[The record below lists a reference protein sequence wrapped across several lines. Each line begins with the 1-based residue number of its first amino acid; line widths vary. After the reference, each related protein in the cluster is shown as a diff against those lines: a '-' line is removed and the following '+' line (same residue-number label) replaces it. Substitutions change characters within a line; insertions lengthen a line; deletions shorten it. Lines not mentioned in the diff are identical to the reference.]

1 MEAVCS
7 RKPARLGLGLGLAL
21 AAFTL
26 WESTSRMVHADES
39 GVVLEVRVTGL
50 ESDAGALAL
59 ALFDSAAAYEARENA
74 LHRQFVPIA
83 NREGRWRLTGLTPG
97 DYVVIAY
104 HDENGNGEL
113 DMRLFGMPKEKVG
126 VSNNVRGRFG
136 PPSYRRASFGV
147 SGDVTH
153 IEIRMQN

>member
-1 MEAVCS
+1 METGCRS
-7 RKPARLGLGLGLAL
+7 RLNRFALGLAAL
-21 AAFTL
+21 AL
-26 WESTSRMVHADES
+26 WGGASRMAAADES

-50 ESDAGALAL
+50 ESDSGALAL
-59 ALFDSAAAYEARENA
+59 ALFDSAAAYEARDNA
-74 LHRQFVPIA
+74 RHRQFVPIA
-83 NREGRWRLTGLTPG
+83 NREGRWRVTGLAPG

-113 DMRLFGMPKEKVG
+113 DMRLFGIPKEKVG

-136 PPSYRRASFGV
+136 PPSYRRASFDV
-147 SGDVTH
+147 SGDVTR